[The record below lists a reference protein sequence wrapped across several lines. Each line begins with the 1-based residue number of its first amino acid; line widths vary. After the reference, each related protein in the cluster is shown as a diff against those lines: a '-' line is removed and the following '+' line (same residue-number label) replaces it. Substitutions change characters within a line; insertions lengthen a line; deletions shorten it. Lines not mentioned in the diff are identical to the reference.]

1 VAREI
6 LRSAKIVN
14 SMTRAHAT
22 QKGAVGLDLG
32 DEKGNK
38 EMVDA
43 PMLKQVTSV
52 GIWIHSFT

>member
-1 VAREI
+1 MAREI
-6 LRSAKIVN
+6 LRAAKIVN
-14 SMTRAHAT
+14 SMTWAHAT

-32 DEKGNK
+32 ERGNK

-52 GIWIHSFT
+52 GI